1 VEDLDKSEKKKY
13 EKEVLF
19 YFNSYNQIW
28 KEIIFKYLKY
38 QEPLLVNSDLESLI
52 NNQTNPLY
60 IFPTFVRGGK
70 NLYVIKSEM
79 NGKSMFHPGSFIA
92 HNREEP
98 VMKYNVVFRRTLIAR
113 KFIKEAS
120 VFA

>member
-1 VEDLDKSEKKKY
+1 M
-13 EKEVLF
+13 
-19 YFNSYNQIW
+19 
-28 KEIIFKYLKY
+28 
-38 QEPLLVNSDLESLI
+38 
-52 NNQTNPLY
+52 
-60 IFPTFVRGGK
+60 
-70 NLYVIKSEM
+70 YVIKSEM
-79 NGKSMFHPGSFIA
+79 NGKSKFYPGSFIA